1 MKKFKSFDEA
11 FSGAEIKTQMHDTVV
26 VHDPEKFEHRDYR
39 EYEVNAAKIGVA
51 PLGRSRGFSGS
62 HLDPKLAVGQ
72 LANSFMVQMFDAS
85 ALAPGQMKD
94 KVLAYQAE
102 IMTLLSHYLRE
113 AMRSERLRIGLELEM
128 AGHSAA
134 ASLVKSLTL

>member
-72 LANSFMVQMFDAS
+72 LANSFMVQM
-85 ALAPGQMKD
+85 KD